1 MIVDFSKIDLREP
14 PVLILKNIDGTEIQ
28 TLGYALNVAP
38 ELHFNEISQI
48 TFDLPATVDGV
59 KTPHYDDVVG
69 MRLIDLV
76 GVGQFKLVDPTES
89 KDGVKTI
96 KSCKAYSLEYEFVE

>member
-59 KTPHYDDVVG
+59 KTPHYDDVLG
-69 MRLIDLV
+69 LRLIDLV

-89 KDGVKTI
+89 KDGIKTI
-96 KSCKAYSLEYEFVE
+96 KSCKA